1 MKKTLRIATRK
12 SPLAMWQAEFVKAEL
27 EKHHP
32 GLVVELMPMS
42 TKGDKIL
49 DVPLAKIGGKGLF
62 TKELEDRMMAGE
74 ADIAVHSMKD
84 VPMVLPEGFALGA
97 ILERHTPT
105 DAFVSN
111 KFNAFDDLPKG
122 AILGTSSLRR
132 KAQLIAR
139 RPDLDVRDL
148 RGNVGTRLSKL
159 DAGEYDA
166 IILATSGLQRLGLDA
181 RIRHE
186 IAPEVCLPAVTQG
199 TLGIEYFATDADTL
213 EIISVLN
220 HPETAIRTIA
230 ERAMNR
236 RLEGGCQVPIGVFAE
251 LENNQITLRGLV
263 ASLDGS
269 TILQDSI
276 VGPAQQAEALG
287 IELGDRLLAMGA
299 RQILDEVYAKDAT
312 PQQTSSDMQAQE
324 IADRVAE
331 ILEDTLI
338 EKLADKIADKVAKK
352 LAEKTAKS

>member
-27 EKHHP
+27 EKAHP
-32 GLVVELMPMS
+32 GLQIELLPMS

-84 VPMVLPEGFALGA
+84 VPMELPEGFALGA
-97 ILERHTPT
+97 ILERHAPT

-111 KFNAFDDLPKG
+111 KYASFDELPQG

-132 KAQLIAR
+132 KAQLMAL

-148 RGNVGTRLSKL
+148 RGNVGTRLGKL

-166 IILATSGLQRLGLDA
+166 IVLATSGLQRLELDE

-199 TLGIEYFATDADTL
+199 TLGIEYFSKDEETL
-213 EIISVLN
+213 EIIKVLN
-220 HPETAIRTIA
+220 HHETEIRTTA
-230 ERAMNR
+230 ERAMNH

-251 LENNQITLRGLV
+251 LDGEQIKIRGLV
-263 ASLDGS
+263 GSLDGS
-269 TILQDSI
+269 TILKSSI
-276 VGPAQQAEALG
+276 EGKRDDAHALG
-287 IELGDRLLAMGA
+287 VALAEDLLDQGA
-299 RQILDEVYAKDAT
+299 KEILDAVY
-312 PQQTSSDMQAQE
+312 S
-324 IADRVAE
+324 AE
-331 ILEDTLI
+331 NQ
-338 EKLADKIADKVAKK
+338 
-352 LAEKTAKS
+352 